1 LNDSWVWKLSE
12 VIAVAV
18 AVVGLAQFGALIATW
33 CVMMRTANRQL
44 RAYVS
49 VEPDGINPYRG
60 QNQLL
65 GHIRIRNNGQIP
77 ARNVSMYSKIDWDAN
92 GERKGFA
99 LQAVTDAKTALQ
111 PRAKMRVGT

>member
-1 LNDSWVWKLSE
+1 MLNDSWVWKLSE

-65 GHIRIRNNGQIP
+65 GHISI
-77 ARNVSMYSKIDWDAN
+77 
-92 GERKGFA
+92 
-99 LQAVTDAKTALQ
+99 
-111 PRAKMRVGT
+111 